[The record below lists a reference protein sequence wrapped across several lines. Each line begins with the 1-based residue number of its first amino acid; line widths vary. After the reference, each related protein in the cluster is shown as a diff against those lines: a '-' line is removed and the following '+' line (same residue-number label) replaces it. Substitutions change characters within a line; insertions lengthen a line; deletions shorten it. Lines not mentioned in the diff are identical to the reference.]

1 MPSCANDQSKKEIG
15 GEKKGIGRRSRKLIV
30 LILKKKT
37 MVVKKGIVVIEERG
51 WSVQLN
57 SFGGQKNEGLK
68 KQVG

>member
-1 MPSCANDQSKKEIG
+1 M
-15 GEKKGIGRRSRKLIV
+15 IV